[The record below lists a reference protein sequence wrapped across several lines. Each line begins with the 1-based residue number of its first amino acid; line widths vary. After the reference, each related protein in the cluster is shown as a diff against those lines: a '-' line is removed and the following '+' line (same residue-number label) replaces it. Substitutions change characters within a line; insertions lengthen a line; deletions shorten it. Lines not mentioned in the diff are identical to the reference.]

1 MKDLAI
7 SGREL
12 MELGMKPGPDMG
24 RLLQELFDQ
33 VEEGTL
39 PNEGQALRRAAA
51 DRLNK
56 KKNPDAP

>member
-1 MKDLAI
+1 
-7 SGREL
+7 
-12 MELGMKPGPDMG
+12 MKPGPDMG